1 MTPDATPY
9 IVGDTP
15 GVVAADRGGA
25 PLRIWA
31 DRVRARLD
39 TVVASG
45 RWREPREFDAF
56 GPHGILGGTPVVSFA
71 SNDYLGLSAH
81 PDVVEAGIEALRR
94 WGAGAGASRL
104 VTGSRP
110 VHTELE
116 RALAEWKETDAAICF
131 PTGFA
136 ANLGALSV
144 LGGPEVRVLSDELNH
159 ASIIDGCRL
168 SRSQLSIYRH
178 CDMGHLAALL
188 ELDPATPTIV
198 VTDTV
203 FSMDGD
209 AAPVGEIAA
218 LCRRHGALLLLDEAH
233 AVLGP
238 HLPRN
243 LTHDPGLTLVR
254 MGTLSKTLGSLGG
267 FLAGP
272 QDVIDLMVN
281 LARPYIFTTGLT
293 PADAAA
299 ALAAL
304 GVLRSREG
312 DELVA
317 RLADLVARVDV
328 PRRHGTSGAE
338 GVPSSPIIP
347 VVLGSE
353 ERAIKASA
361 ALLAEG
367 LWVPAIRPPTVP
379 AGTSRLRV
387 TLSAAHTD
395 LQVARLIQALAPM
408 RAALLAQA
416 L

>member
-1 MTPDATPY
+1 VRGLERVSAE
-9 IVGDTP
+9 G
-15 GVVAADRGGA
+15 AAGPR
-25 PLRIWA
+25 RIWP

-39 TVVASG
+39 GIVDG
-45 RWREPREFDAF
+45 GLWRQPREFDAL
-56 GPHGILGGTPVVSFA
+56 GPQGALGGHPVVSFA

-81 PDVVEAGIEALRR
+81 PTVIAAATAALGR

-110 VHTELE
+110 VHAALE
-116 RALAEWKETDAAICF
+116 RALAEWKGTDAAVCF

-144 LGGPEVRVLSDELNH
+144 LGGPDVRVLSDALNH

-168 SRSQLSIYRH
+168 SRSRCSVYRH
-178 CDMGHLAALL
+178 CDTGHLADLL
-188 ELDPATPTIV
+188 ADDPATPTVV

-209 AAPVGEIAA
+209 AAPVEEIAE
-218 LCRRHGALLLLDEAH
+218 LCRRYGALLLLDEAH

-238 HLPRN
+238 HLPS
-243 LTHDPGLTLVR
+243 GLTSDPDLTLLR

-267 FLAGP
+267 FLAGSK
-272 QDVIDLMVN
+272 DVIDLLVN

-304 GVLRSREG
+304 GVLRSSEG
-312 DELVA
+312 DVLVQ
-317 RLADLVARVDV
+317 RLSDLVARVRA
-328 PRRHGTSGAE
+328 PGLGPTSEPGRA
-338 GVPSSPIIP
+338 PSSPIVP
-347 VVLGSE
+347 VILGSE
-353 ERAIKASA
+353 QRALEGSA

-387 TLSAAHTD
+387 TLSAAHSD
-395 LQVARLIQALAPM
+395 EQVAKLVAALAPW
-408 RAALLAQA
+408 RATALAQA
-416 L
+416 F